1 MRQSRRRVCNF
12 DCLKERMKRKNAKLV
27 RFSLSLLLA
36 MRIPISALAAW
47 ENPFTDVK
55 SGDWF
60 YDAVEYVNTEGLFN
74 GTAPDKFSPE
84 VAMSR
89 WNA

>member
-55 SGDWF
+55 SGD
-60 YDAVEYVNTEGLFN
+60 
-74 GTAPDKFSPE
+74 
-84 VAMSR
+84 
-89 WNA
+89 